1 MRLQT
6 FESFTVIA
14 NYWLLP
20 FFPGILYK
28 PTKEK
33 RSAVSSFQSCFSTPS
48 PTTQGCPAGY
58 ICDQYELLT
67 VALKSPV
74 SSYVTELHLTILLM

>member
-6 FESFTVIA
+6 FESFTVIP

-33 RSAVSSFQSCFSTPS
+33 RSAVAASNPVFLP
-48 PTTQGCPAGY
+48 
-58 ICDQYELLT
+58 LLPQHRD
-67 VALKSPV
+67 ALQAI
-74 SSYVTELHLTILLM
+74 YVTSMNYLQ